1 MIQAAGRGYPWIHL
15 TDGRLLETTYKVDG
29 QELRALRRDD
39 LEPLSLVAGD
49 LDEDGTQDLIAGY
62 ATSTGGLLMIYRSNP
77 DAIYPNSKEAQER
90 KRAGTFTDAP
100 FLSPAQSGRGQPAT
114 TELTLVNPNGESIDV
129 DLTLFDTAPVAASSQ
144 PASASPRTFER
155 TVTIA
160 PKGFLHGSVSDVFG
174 ISEEISSGYVMVEV
188 TSGPGAIGFV
198 RIQLLDQQ
206 TVIGLNAQ
214 APGEGTE
221 SFSAQLAA
229 EPGVLFTNTSL
240 INTSLETRVVTLTA
254 LGEDGS
260 PLGDSVVVQRGPG
273 EQFDQ
278 DAGSLFIPAFSTLQ
292 GSSPV
297 VGSLKVESDG
307 PGVIGDV
314 IFGDPLAFEFAAAL
328 PLQSQAFR
336 HAVFSQV
343 ANITDFFTGLAFFNP
358 GEVAAQLT
366 IRVVTAEG
374 VLVGETTLE
383 LGPGQRR
390 SKLVPELIAASAGQ
404 AGGYVEFS
412 SDQALIAQ
420 QLFGALG
427 PLGIRMLSAV
437 PPTSLDR

>member
-1 MIQAAGRGYPWIHL
+1 
-15 TDGRLLETTYKVDG
+15 
-29 QELRALRRDD
+29 
-39 LEPLSLVAGD
+39 
-49 LDEDGTQDLIAGY
+49 
-62 ATSTGGLLMIYRSNP
+62 MIYRGTP

-221 SFSAQLAA
+221 SFSAQLALSRA
-229 EPGVLFTNTSL
+229 SSSRTPRSSTP
-240 INTSLETRVVTLTA
+240 LETRVVTLTA

-260 PLGDSVVVQRGPG
+260 PLGDSVVVQLGPG

-420 QLFGALG
+420 HLFGALG

>member
-1 MIQAAGRGYPWIHL
+1 M
-15 TDGRLLETTYKVDG
+15 
-29 QELRALRRDD
+29 RRDD
-39 LEPLSLVAGD
+39 LEPLSLVASD

-62 ATSTGGLLMIYRSNP
+62 ATSTGGLLMIYRGNP

-214 APGEGTE
+214 APGEGTR
-221 SFSAQLAA
+221 
-229 EPGVLFTNTSL
+229 VL
-240 INTSLETRVVTLTA
+240 
-254 LGEDGS
+254 LG
-260 PLGDSVVVQRGPG
+260 
-273 EQFDQ
+273 
-278 DAGSLFIPAFSTLQ
+278 
-292 GSSPV
+292 
-297 VGSLKVESDG
+297 
-307 PGVIGDV
+307 
-314 IFGDPLAFEFAAAL
+314 
-328 PLQSQAFR
+328 
-336 HAVFSQV
+336 
-343 ANITDFFTGLAFFNP
+343 
-358 GEVAAQLT
+358 
-366 IRVVTAEG
+366 
-374 VLVGETTLE
+374 
-383 LGPGQRR
+383 
-390 SKLVPELIAASAGQ
+390 SAG
-404 AGGYVEFS
+404 
-412 SDQALIAQ
+412 
-420 QLFGALG
+420 
-427 PLGIRMLSAV
+427 R
-437 PPTSLDR
+437 